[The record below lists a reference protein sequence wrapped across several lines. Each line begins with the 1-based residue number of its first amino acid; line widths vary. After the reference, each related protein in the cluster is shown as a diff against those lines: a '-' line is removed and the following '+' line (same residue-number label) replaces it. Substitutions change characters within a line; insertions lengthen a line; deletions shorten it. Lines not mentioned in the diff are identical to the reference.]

1 MLVPVSRP
9 APAAVVVSLVADRIM
24 HGAVLHDPA
33 GCYTVGHAQHPGWYA
48 LYAWTDRADHSREK
62 VWTDAEPCPEGRYTL
77 AARAFVDAIGEG
89 PALAAVR
96 RYDERTGSTSNNV

>member
-1 MLVPVSRP
+1 MLAPVIRP
-9 APAAVVVSLVADRIM
+9 LPAFVAVDRVSARIM
-24 HGAVLHDPA
+24 AGAILHDPE
-33 GCYTVGHAQHPGWYA
+33 GRYTVGHYTDPGSYA
-48 LYAWTDRADHSREK
+48 LFAWTDRADHSREK